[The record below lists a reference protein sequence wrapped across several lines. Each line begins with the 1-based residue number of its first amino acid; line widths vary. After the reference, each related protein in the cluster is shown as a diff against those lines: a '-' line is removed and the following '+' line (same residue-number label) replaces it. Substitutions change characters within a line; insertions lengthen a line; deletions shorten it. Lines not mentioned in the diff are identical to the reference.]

1 MRVIHSAGFYFPD
14 SIGGTEVYVDSLATE
29 LQGHGV
35 ECVVAAPRSKADAL
49 HYLHNG
55 VEVFRYPSPEHWRR
69 RETQGK
75 VPHQHFNVFEAWL
88 RTQKADA
95 YHQHSWTTGC
105 GLWHLNA
112 AKQLGLKTI
121 VTVHV
126 AGIVCKRGTMLYEGL
141 AACDGEVLVQKCASC
156 WLQSMGMPSIVAK
169 CLAGLPEGLG
179 PVVALPKIGP
189 ALAAAALAA
198 NHKRH
203 LQEMAASADR
213 IVAVCDWLF
222 DALLAN
228 GIPREKLVVNRQG
241 VAADVRSKIAVE
253 HGKVGELCQLGFL
266 GRWDPIKGL
275 HVLVEAFKRVPKD
288 LPVQLDICAVEAG
301 PDSKRYRDQVERS
314 AAGDPRIRILPP
326 ITSTDGKAF
335 FSNLD
340 VLMVPSQLLETGPLV
355 VLEAFAAGRPVIGSR
370 LGGIQELVSDG
381 LNGLLVSHDDVGA
394 WTSAIV
400 RFASNPILAGQL
412 SEGIGRVRTMSDVAS
427 EMAVLY
433 RELSATRAN
442 GV

>member
-75 VPHQHFNVFEAWL
+75 VPHQYFSVFEAWL

-126 AGIVCKRGTMLYEGL
+126 AGIVCKRGTMLHEGL
-141 AACDGEVLVQKCASC
+141 SACDGEVLVQKCASC
-156 WLQSMGMPSIVAK
+156 WLQSMGMPSIAAK
-169 CLAGLPEGLG
+169 CLAGLPQGLG
-179 PVVALPKIGP
+179 PVAALPKIGP

-203 LQEMAASADR
+203 LREMAASADR

-222 DALLAN
+222 DALLIN
-228 GIPREKLVVNRQG
+228 GIPREKLVLNRQG
-241 VAADVRSKIAVE
+241 VAAEVRSKIACE
-253 HGKVGELCQLGFL
+253 HRKARELCRLGFL

-275 HVLVEAFKRVPKD
+275 HVLVEAFMRVPKD
-288 LPVQLDICAVEAG
+288 LPLQLDICAVEAG

-326 ITSTDGKAF
+326 ITSTDREAF
-335 FSNLD
+335 FSNID

-355 VLEAFAAGRPVIGSR
+355 VLEAFAAGTPVIGSR

-394 WTSAIV
+394 WTSTII

-412 SEGIGRVRTMSDVAS
+412 SEGIGQVRTMSDVAI

-433 RELSATRAN
+433 RELSAMRAN
-442 GV
+442 EL